1 MRLVRPLTVVAA
13 ALVLGAAGAPQG
25 QGRAVLTVFAAASL
39 TDAFEEIGS
48 RYRTLHPGTGL
59 RFNFAGS
66 HQLAAQLELG
76 ARADVFASADRRWMD
91 RVAGLGLA
99 AGPPA
104 VFAHNRLVIIAP
116 SADASG
122 VRRPE
127 DLARPGLK
135 LVLPAE
141 AVPAGRYARQ
151 VVRAL
156 ALSPGMSP
164 GFERR
169 VLANLVS
176 EEENVRGVVAKVVL
190 GEADAGL
197 VYRSDVTPG
206 VATRLRLVAI
216 PDSVN
221 APASYFIVAL
231 NQSAHP
237 AEARA
242 FVELVRGPE
251 GRAILARHGFLP
263 AADAP

>member
-1 MRLVRPLTVVAA
+1 MRLGRALTVLAA
-13 ALVLGAAGAPQG
+13 ALVVGAAGAPQG

-39 TDAFEEIGS
+39 TDAFEELGS
-48 RYRTLHPGTGL
+48 RYRTLRPGTGL

-116 SADASG
+116 AADGAG

-156 ALSPGMSP
+156 SPGMPP

-176 EEENVRGVVAKVVL
+176 EEENVRGVVAKVLL

-197 VYRSDVTPG
+197 VYRSDVTPA
-206 VATRLRLVAI
+206 VAGRLRLVAI
-216 PDSVN
+216 PDAVN
-221 APASYFIVAL
+221 VPAGYLIVAL
-231 NQSAHP
+231 DHSAHP